1 MQIMGWMDDVA
12 LLRSLVGILG
22 VNFLLLASNGGI
34 DPAQMIGI
42 SIIFELRGKFSGQQ
56 CR

>member
-1 MQIMGWMDDVA
+1 MDDVA

-22 VNFLLLASNGGI
+22 VNFLLLASNDGI